1 MDRCAMEFIARRWWR
16 RAEIWVIALL
26 LIIGGGIVGFQVAQW
41 SLATSYLQQVAE
53 VRRAY
58 DEALKQRDA
67 RMDKIA
73 TKTDRATETA
83 QQAASTATHAA
94 DTANKAAD
102 KAVEA
107 VDRASQ

>member
-16 RAEIWVIALL
+16 RVEVWVIAVL
-26 LIIGGGIVGFQVAQW
+26 LIVGGGIFGFQISQW
-41 SLATSYLQQVAE
+41 SLASSYLRQVDS
-53 VRRAY
+53 VRQAY

-83 QQAASTATHAA
+83 NQAA
-94 DTANKAAD
+94 DTASKAAD

-107 VDRASQ
+107 VERVTP

>member
-16 RAEIWVIALL
+16 RIEIWVIAFL
-26 LIIGGGIVGFQVAQW
+26 LIIGGGIFGFQISQW
-41 SLATSYLQQVAE
+41 SLASSYLRQVDS
-53 VRRAY
+53 VRQAY

-73 TKTDRATETA
+73 TKTDRASETA
-83 QQAASTATHAA
+83 NQAASTATQAA

-107 VDRASQ
+107 VERAGP